1 MNAHPLDIALTASIN
16 GHPEISEDILR
27 AQPQDDARVVFNLG
41 WHEMRHGNLSK
52 GLSLMDAGRF
62 INCFGLPRIP
72 GPIWR
77 DEPLE
82 GKTLLFRC
90 EGGFGDQILN
100 FRFAR
105 DFVAKG
111 ARVLVSC
118 APELKAIFSRHGF
131 ICVDNEGVNRVHYDY
146 WVPAMSA
153 AHILGY
159 EMDTLSGAPY
169 LTAEPRKLFAKPG
182 TLRVGIRWA
191 GSSEFEHQQH
201 RVFPS
206 APLIDLHNLSGVTL
220 YSLQRDENLVDGLPF
235 ADLRDQL
242 KTWEDTASIIAGLDI
257 LISSCTSTAHMAAAL
272 GVETWV
278 IVPVLPY
285 YTWAVPGERSAWYD
299 SVRLFRQAKYGEWDQ
314 PLQAVRQKLQ
324 DRASVKE
331 AA

>member
-1 MNAHPLDIALTASIN
+1 MSHPLDIALAASIN

-27 AQPQDDARVVFNLG
+27 AQPQDDARVLFNLG

-52 GLSLMDAGRF
+52 GMRLMDAGRF

-100 FRFAR
+100 FRFAH
-105 DFVAKG
+105 DFVTKG
-111 ARVLVSC
+111 ARVVISC
-118 APELKAIFSRHGF
+118 ASELKSFFARHGY
-131 ICVDNEGVNRVHYDY
+131 ICIDNEAVERLHYDY

-182 TLRVGIRWA
+182 TLRAGIRWA
-191 GSSEFEHQQH
+191 GSPEFEHQQH

-206 APLIDLHNLSGVTL
+206 EPLIDLHNLSGVTL

-299 SVRLFRQAKYGEWDQ
+299 SVRLFRQTKYGEWNDT
-314 PLQAVRQKLQ
+314 LASVRQALQ
-324 DRASVKE
+324 ERLSVK
-331 AA
+331 AAA

>member
-105 DFVAKG
+105 DFAAKG

-131 ICVDNEGVNRVHYDY
+131 ICVDNEGVSRVHYDY

-159 EMDTLSGAPY
+159 EMNTLSGAPY